1 MKKLIVLIIISVSF
15 LAFNQT
21 PWVAPESAAKV
32 KNPIPGDAAS
42 IKSGEKIFQSLCWT
56 CHGKSGQ
63 GNGPVSVNLNPK
75 PGNLSSE
82 NFHTQSD
89 GAIFWKI
96 TEGRGVMTSYKGSL
110 TTKQRWELVNY
121 LRTLKQ

>member
-1 MKKLIVLIIISVSF
+1 MKKLIVLLIISVSF

-32 KNPIPGDAAS
+32 QNPVPVNAAS
-42 IKSGEKIFQSLCWT
+42 IKSGEKTFQSLCWT
-56 CHGKSGQ
+56 CHGKNGK
-63 GNGPVSVNLNPK
+63 GDGPVAPTLTPK
-75 PGNLSSE
+75 PGILSSE
-82 NFHTQSD
+82 IIQSQSD

-96 TEGRGVMTSYKGSL
+96 SEGRGVMSTYKGSL

-121 LRTLKQ
+121 IRTLKQ